1 VANKLSPVFNDAQFI
16 DGIPA
21 VGAKVFT
28 YQAGSTTP
36 LTTYSNEAGSAPNP
50 NPVILN
56 ARGEPPQPFWLIEGQ
71 SYKFVFTS
79 STDTDPPDS
88 PIRTLDNIIGVGD
101 NMITV
106 SQWQSV
112 GVTPTYIN
120 ATTFTVAGDQTGIF
134 TVGLRVKLN
143 VTAGTV
149 YGTITNAV
157 YNGISLTTVTVQL
170 DSGAL
175 DSGLSSVQIGLI
187 TPDNTSLPANIDN
200 TFDAR
205 VKQSGRIEL
214 DGAPFKY
221 GKWRLDRV
229 QVKQGRPYAYTLTFW
244 GNLVSLKDKFKNDE
258 LKDLDFS
265 AFNHAY
271 TSANVKTGLTSS
283 LFGGDLVYNLFS
295 KKQLYY
301 NSVGSDNTQTD
312 ILANIA
318 WGGGAN
324 AGIKYD
330 ELRPS
335 IRLLPII
342 EAIEAKYNVIFSRD
356 FFSRVEFT
364 NLFLW
369 VNNDKDLI
377 NVTNKF
383 VRIDMTN
390 SGTIG
395 ANGGIINTVEDT
407 FTPGG
412 KRIYGEIRIFP
423 SPGYENVIYS
433 VERRLNG
440 ESWGTVSNIK
450 GNTVTQWRIDNDGKK
465 HSWYVYANEEFKFTS
480 SLTIEFYYE
489 SYNGVASF
497 PEQTISGNFDVAL
510 NMPKI
515 KVIDFMNGLFKAFKL
530 VVIANEFDDIY
541 VNTLKDYYASGRV
554 WNVSKYIKTDSTE
567 VSRGTLLNEIN
578 FKFTEPTTLL
588 NTQFTT
594 NTGAPYG
601 DENILLTEDGTS
613 TGIPLDG
620 DSLDFSVPFEQIV
633 YERLIDLNGNTQTNI
648 MYGGIF
654 DETISPVNPKA
665 HIFYNILTPVLSNPI
680 GFIDELNAKSII
692 NTNTNVMSHSI
703 DFENP
708 DYNFVFGIE
717 NNEWTN
723 IASETTLYF
732 NYHKDYVES
741 IFNVK
746 RRTFKFEGIFPLRI
760 LLQLQLNDVLE
771 INHNYYRI
779 DNYTLELTKQNISLS
794 LINSFDNTIAGFN
807 SNVYAIY
814 ADFQAQEQSVYVTNL
829 GNFSLNISSGTWLT
843 WYNVDNNIFFV
854 FEENNTGQTRTT
866 DVTITNTDTL
876 QVIDIFVQQK
886 PRIITSDN
894 NIIKSDNDIITSDNG

>member
-1 VANKLSPVFNDAQFI
+1 MIIKLYIENDYLDRFKDESIELNSSIANINDITKNTTEYTRSFTV
-16 DGIPA
+16 PA
-21 VGAKVFT
+21 TNQNNKVFKH
-28 YQAGSTTP
+28 Y
-36 LTTYSNEAGSAPNP
+36 Y
-50 NPVILN
+50 
-56 ARGEPPQPFWLIEGQ
+56 
-71 SYKFVFTS
+71 
-79 STDTDPPDS
+79 D
-88 PIRTLDNIIGVGD
+88 
-101 NMITV
+101 
-106 SQWQSV
+106 
-112 GVTPTYIN
+112 
-120 ATTFTVAGDQTGIF
+120 
-134 TVGLRVKLN
+134 
-143 VTAGTV
+143 
-149 YGTITNAV
+149 
-157 YNGISLTTVTVQL
+157 
-170 DSGAL
+170 
-175 DSGLSSVQIGLI
+175 
-187 TPDNTSLPANIDN
+187 ANIDN

-265 AFNHAY
+265 AFDHAY

-283 LFGGDLVYNLFS
+283 LFGGNLVYNLFS

-312 ILANIA
+312 TFANIA

-324 AGIKYD
+324 TGIKFD

-335 IRLLPII
+335 IRLMSII
-342 EAIEAKYNVIFSRD
+342 EAIEAKYGVVFSRD
-356 FFSRVEFT
+356 FFSRTEFV

-369 VNNDKDLI
+369 VNNDKDLR
-377 NVTNKF
+377 NVTNKS
-383 VRIDMTN
+383 VRVDMTN
-390 SGTIG
+390 TGTIDLPLG
-395 ANGGIINTVEDT
+395 TVNIVDDT
-407 FTPGG
+407 FVNSTSAIRGFVS
-412 KRIYGEIRIFP
+412 IYP
-423 SPGYENVIYS
+423 SSGYESVVYS
-433 VERRLNG
+433 VERRLEG
-440 ESWGTVSNIK
+440 ESWGTVSSLS
-450 GNTVTQWRIDNDGKK
+450 GDQTTSWRIDNDGKK
-465 HSWYVYANEEFKFTS
+465 HSWYVYSNVEFKFTS
-480 SLTIEFYYE
+480 ELIITKLNPPLSVG
-489 SYNGVASF
+489 SASF
-497 PEQTISGNFDVAL
+497 PEQTITASFDVSL

-515 KVIDFMNGLFKAFKL
+515 KIIDFMNGLFKAFKL

-594 NTGAPYG
+594 NTGTPYG

-633 YERLIDLNGNTQTNI
+633 YERLIDLNGNAQTNI

-665 HIFYNILTPVLSNPI
+665 HIFYNILTPVLSKPI

-876 QVIDIFVQQK
+876 QVIEIFVQQK